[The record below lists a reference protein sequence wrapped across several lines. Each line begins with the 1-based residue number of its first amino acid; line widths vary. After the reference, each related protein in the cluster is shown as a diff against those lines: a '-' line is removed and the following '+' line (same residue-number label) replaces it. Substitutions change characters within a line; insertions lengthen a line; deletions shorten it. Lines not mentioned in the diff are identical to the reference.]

1 MQHEEAA
8 TAAISA
14 PPARMRAPR
23 PNDKCGDGSDLT
35 VMVATVHPV
44 VATGSRLKV
53 MNTITKARVT
63 PLTIGELSGAT
74 GVNIETI
81 RYYERINLLAAP
93 PRTRGGHRSYRN
105 EHIKRL
111 KFVRRAREL
120 GFGIDAI
127 RALLALAEGDNPSC
141 RDVRK
146 IAAMHLADV
155 RTKLADLLKLEDILS
170 KTVMQCDIES
180 GASPAPLCPV
190 LEILQH

>member
-1 MQHEEAA
+1 
-8 TAAISA
+8 
-14 PPARMRAPR
+14 
-23 PNDKCGDGSDLT
+23 
-35 VMVATVHPV
+35 
-44 VATGSRLKV
+44 
-53 MNTITKARVT
+53 MNTITKARAT
-63 PLTIGELSGAT
+63 LLTIGQLSDAT

-141 RDVRK
+141 QEVRN

-155 RTKLADLLKLEDILS
+155 RTKLADLLKLEGILS
-170 KTVMQCDIES
+170 KTVTQCDIECR
-180 GASPAPLCPV
+180 ASPAPLCPV

>member
-1 MQHEEAA
+1 
-8 TAAISA
+8 
-14 PPARMRAPR
+14 
-23 PNDKCGDGSDLT
+23 
-35 VMVATVHPV
+35 
-44 VATGSRLKV
+44 
-53 MNTITKARVT
+53 MNTITKARAT
-63 PLTIGELSGAT
+63 PLTIGQLSGAT

-111 KFVRRAREL
+111 KFVRRAREF

-141 RDVRK
+141 QEVRN

-155 RTKLADLLKLEDILS
+155 RTKLADLLKLEGILS
-170 KTVMQCDIES
+170 KTVTQCDIECS
-180 GASPAPLCPV
+180 ASPAPLCPV

>member
-1 MQHEEAA
+1 
-8 TAAISA
+8 
-14 PPARMRAPR
+14 
-23 PNDKCGDGSDLT
+23 
-35 VMVATVHPV
+35 
-44 VATGSRLKV
+44 
-53 MNTITKARVT
+53 MNTITKARAT
-63 PLTIGELSGAT
+63 PLTIGQLSGAT

-141 RDVRK
+141 QEVRN
-146 IAAMHLADV
+146 IAAMRLADV
-155 RTKLADLLKLEDILS
+155 RTKLADLLKLEGILS
-170 KTVMQCDIES
+170 TTVTQCDIECC
-180 GASPAPLCPV
+180 ASPAPLCPV